1 MFVQELLTCKVTIF
15 SKKKPRH
22 GVFFMRGGREKE
34 NVEEFSTVK
43 CLVFQDE
50 NCIFASLI
58 KQLENKMNFL
68 KEKYWISM
76 SDDVLKMSRD
86 IVVTS

>member
-1 MFVQELLTCKVTIF
+1 MRGNV
-15 SKKKPRH
+15 KKK
-22 GVFFMRGGREKE
+22 
-34 NVEEFSTVK
+34 NVEKFSTVK

-50 NCIFASLI
+50 MCIFEALK
-58 KQLENKMNFL
+58 KQLKNKMNFL